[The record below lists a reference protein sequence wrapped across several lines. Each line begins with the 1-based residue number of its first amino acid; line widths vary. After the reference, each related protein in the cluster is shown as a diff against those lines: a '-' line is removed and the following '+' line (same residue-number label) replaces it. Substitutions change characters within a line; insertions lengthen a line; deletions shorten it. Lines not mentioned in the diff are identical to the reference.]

1 MQNKVCLT
9 DKWIGGKFI
18 TYCNVQFGPIVFF
31 FNSRKFK
38 IREVLLFNCR
48 NCTGSLKECVPV
60 LTTYDALKSQ
70 FDWVTDGGV
79 SHLVDENLP
88 RELVNLELYLR

>member
-1 MQNKVCLT
+1 
-9 DKWIGGKFI
+9 
-18 TYCNVQFGPIVFF
+18 
-31 FNSRKFK
+31 
-38 IREVLLFNCR
+38 
-48 NCTGSLKECVPV
+48 